1 MCVVAVRFIPSL
13 SSPGSWQLPIL
24 FCNLYVF
31 FDVLL
36 CTTSIW
42 HLTILSIDRFL
53 HISRP
58 FRSRE
63 RSKRKT
69 FLTILGIWTFSIA
82 ISCTILILGFTNE
95 SNVIV
100 TDSGRRRYCVLN
112 NDSFIIYGSIICFCI
127 PCILMLV
134 TYSLTIRRLQLEA
147 AKCYTDPDDHLV
159 IKPQTSERLRRHRS
173 SSKRYGSTQNPHP
186 AVAAKETKNSLQAS
200 STSKESENEQS
211 QDHPWP

>member
-1 MCVVAVRFIPSL
+1 MIFL
-13 SSPGSWQLPIL
+13 FFYLGSWRLPII
-24 FCNLYVF
+24 FCNLFVF

-63 RSKRKT
+63 RTKRKT
-69 FLTILGIWTFSIA
+69 FLTILFIWTFSIA

-95 SNVIV
+95 NNILIKIN
-100 TDSGRRRYCVLN
+100 DDQHYCALN
-112 NDSFIIYGSIICFCI
+112 NRSFIIYGSIICFCI

-134 TYSLTIRRLQLEA
+134 MYSLTIRRLQLEA
-147 AKCYTDPDDHLV
+147 AKCYTDPDDHLM
-159 IKPQTSERLRRHRS
+159 IKTPRSERLRRHRS
-173 SSKRYGSTQNPHP
+173 SSKRTSP
-186 AVAAKETKNSLQAS
+186 AQKHRNIQSKESSS
-200 STSKESENEQS
+200 STSDNKQNQC
-211 QDHPWP
+211 QWP